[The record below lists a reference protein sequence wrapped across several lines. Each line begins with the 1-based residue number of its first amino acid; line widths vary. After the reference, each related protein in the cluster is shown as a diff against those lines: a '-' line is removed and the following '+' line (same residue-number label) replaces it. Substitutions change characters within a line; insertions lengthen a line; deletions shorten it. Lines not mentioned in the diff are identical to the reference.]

1 VIISPRSLL
10 ATLGLAFSVAVLTA
24 SNASAITTG
33 AGTLH
38 KPSAH
43 HRMAS
48 HHSGTR
54 HVAASHRAHIT
65 HGALTHRAS
74 LKKIKT
80 G

>member
-1 VIISPRSLL
+1 
-10 ATLGLAFSVAVLTA
+10 
-24 SNASAITTG
+24 
-33 AGTLH
+33 
-38 KPSAH
+38 
-43 HRMAS
+43 MAS